1 MTIRNIEVILKTTN
15 IQIYRRALVKHYGV
29 ELLVAN
35 INDIRFHM
43 ESDIGGNLVLVES
56 NKPYTLTEALAFE
69 VWLATHIDVGQVI
82 LKQALLTQYGFNL
95 TYGQCNI
102 VDYINDLTDLYLWL
116 HDNPTVDGYN
126 YDFRE
131 CTLPV
136 VKDALETMKIIDDG
150 ALRDCINDNDG
161 AIDLYGPIDS
171 IDGVVCKYTDW
182 EQVCVFD
189 EMYGTIFIPPQRVHS
204 QYGDDIQSYFAQKQ
218 QAPVYLA
225 LDVSQINN
233 VQRILHV
240 LYSTYRL
247 RGIQKL
253 MSKLQGE

>member
-1 MTIRNIEVILKTTN
+1 MTIRNVEVILKTTN

-35 INDIRFHM
+35 INGIRFHM
-43 ESDIGGNLVLVES
+43 ESDIGDNIVLVES

-69 VWLATHIDVGQVI
+69 VWVATHIDVGQVI
-82 LKQALLTQYGFNL
+82 LKQALTTQYGFNL

-116 HDNPTVDGYN
+116 QDNPTVDGYN

-136 VKDALETMKIIDDG
+136 VKDALETMKIIDDS

-218 QAPVYLA
+218 QAPVYLT

-233 VQRILHV
+233 VQRMLHV